1 MHFVKFTAEEVASK
15 AKPKSKRVNYMGNP
29 ILNGVFISENVYV
42 GSGFDQV
49 PLIFKTTDGE
59 NWTFEGSLDPGY
71 GKVKESKINTDAFG
85 GKTAFF
91 DGFELSQDL
100 SMKPKD
106 TIHQNYIN
114 YTQPY
119 VTGGD
124 GKVMVLSTSDP
135 NGSINYWDCS
145 KL

>member
-1 MHFVKFTAEEVASK
+1 MHFVKFTPEVVASGE
-15 AKPKSKRVNYMGNP
+15 KPKSKRVTYKGNP
-29 ILNGVFISENVYV
+29 ILNGIFVSDKVYV
-42 GSGFDQV
+42 GCGYDQV
-49 PLIFKTTDGE
+49 PLIFKSADGD

-71 GKVKESKINTDAFG
+71 GKEKESKITTDVFG

-91 DGFELSQDL
+91 DGYELSKDI

-106 TIHQNYIN
+106 TIHSNYIN

-119 VTGGD
+119 VTDGS
-124 GKVMVLSTSDP
+124 GKVQAISTSDP

-145 KL
+145 GL